1 MSSDLV
7 RQIALQIS
15 KPNNNVDSMAIKRT
29 AGICVN
35 ELNAATSIEA
45 SKTTFVVSVA
55 VFEAKVCS

>member
-29 AGICVN
+29 AGIRVN